1 MYCSYESGLCVCV
14 WGDADREALINTG
27 FVSCRDSDIEL
38 PSAFS
43 ILHASSLPLADEQ
56 MSEPGPAQ
64 QAVQFDP
71 QSPFT
76 IKTLQLNLFWL
87 ETQGNGGDLVS
98 QAPLPLRFL
107 CFPFYSLLFAAIL
120 ILTTNS
126 RSCLNHHFLFSYFC
140 SFFLFICIFREFIQ
154 SLRGFSFFYAN
165 LGETLCSREPAAL
178 NGSLCWNGQE
188 MTDKWVNNS
197 RATLHMDSI
206 RTHYSF

>member
-87 ETQGNGGDLVS
+87 ETQGNGDLVS

-107 CFPFYSLLFAAIL
+107 CFLFIL
-120 ILTTNS
+120 
-126 RSCLNHHFLFSYFC
+126 
-140 SFFLFICIFREFIQ
+140 FFLLPF
-154 SLRGFSFFYAN
+154 
-165 LGETLCSREPAAL
+165 
-178 NGSLCWNGQE
+178 
-188 MTDKWVNNS
+188 
-197 RATLHMDSI
+197 
-206 RTHYSF
+206 